1 MKKLYL
7 LILPILFIGCSDTK
21 LKTNKKEPQP
31 ISNSSNLD
39 SLTVEAQ
46 KPISE
51 IPSNVDDKFETF
63 LKYFNEDSIFQVSR
77 IDFPIKVKFADSS
90 KDYEMSEEIIPK
102 QEFLKLDFTYDSI
115 KSIEYE
121 QIIEVK
127 GDKATIGLR
136 GIENGIMADF
146 YFKKKNG
153 KWMLETWEDAST

>member
-1 MKKLYL
+1 
-7 LILPILFIGCSDTK
+7 
-21 LKTNKKEPQP
+21 
-31 ISNSSNLD
+31 
-39 SLTVEAQ
+39 
-46 KPISE
+46 
-51 IPSNVDDKFETF
+51 
-63 LKYFNEDSIFQVSR
+63 
-77 IDFPIKVKFADSS
+77 
-90 KDYEMSEEIIPK
+90 MSEEIIPK